1 MRDFYIYIL
10 QVNAG
15 LAVFYLLYR
24 TLTAKDTFFEVRRFF
39 LLSVLFLAFTY
50 PLVPLAE
57 WLKDKQ
63 PLQAMIVDYS
73 EFIVQAVTI
82 PKVPS
87 VEEKT
92 LFTVENILSAI
103 WLAGSAFLLFRFLV
117 QLGAVIR
124 LRLSGEA

>member
-24 TLTAKDTFFEVRRFF
+24 TLTAKDTFFEIRRFF
-39 LLSVLFLAFTY
+39 LLSVLFLAFVY

-73 EFIVQAVTI
+73 EFIVQVAAM
-82 PKVPS
+82 PKTPP
-87 VEEKT
+87 VEEKRY
-92 LFTVENILSAI
+92 LP
-103 WLAGSAFLLFRFLV
+103 
-117 QLGAVIR
+117 
-124 LRLSGEA
+124 